1 MGQQLASVK
10 EQVSDVSRER
20 DEQAS
25 CRQQAEQESQQ
36 LRKSLQDEQDEVKR
50 LNGEATKAAKEV
62 ERMAQDIQNYYQE
75 CTKAGDQ
82 KAGMLYY

>member
-1 MGQQLASVK
+1 MK
-10 EQVSDVSRER
+10 EQVSDVSRDR

-50 LNGEATKAAKEV
+50 LNGEAKKAAKEV
-62 ERMAQDIQNYYQE
+62 EQMAQDIQNYYKE

-82 KAGMLYY
+82 KAGMLFD

>member
-10 EQVSDVSRER
+10 EQVSDVSRDR
-20 DEQAS
+20 DEQAL
-25 CRQQAEQESQQ
+25 CRQQAERESQQ
-36 LRKSLQDEQDEVKR
+36 LRKSLQDKQDEVKR